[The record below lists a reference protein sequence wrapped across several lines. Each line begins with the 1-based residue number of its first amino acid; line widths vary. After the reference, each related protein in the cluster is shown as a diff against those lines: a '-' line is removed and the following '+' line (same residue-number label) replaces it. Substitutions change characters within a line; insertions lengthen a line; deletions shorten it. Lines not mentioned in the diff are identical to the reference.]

1 MYREEV
7 EITTE
12 PPIVFGRGLASRANI
27 CAIIFRGP
35 DADEEAA
42 RVPNMSNPVGNTVEK
57 FRSRPVESRRGG
69 ERGNG
74 TERARAR
81 IRAHDLIIFIQPR
94 CSMAGLNIAARP
106 LPLHPV
112 TLQIVGLFRVER
124 AAGGGGSAALFEIRT
139 GDISTPVLRTIYL

>member
-1 MYREEV
+1 MGRRDADAVYREEA
-7 EITTE
+7 EITIE
-12 PPIVFGRGLASRANI
+12 PPIVFEAVASRRGQ
-27 CAIIFRGP
+27 IFARLYFEVEP

-69 ERGNG
+69 GNG

-124 AAGGGGSAALFEIRT
+124 AAGEGGICC
-139 GDISTPVLRTIYL
+139 PV

>member
-1 MYREEV
+1 MQMKKRR
-7 EITTE
+7 
-12 PPIVFGRGLASRANI
+12 VFQI
-27 CAIIFRGP
+27 CQIRWATRWKNS
-35 DADEEAA
+35 DHA
-42 RVPNMSNPVGNTVEK
+42 RLKVGG
-57 FRSRPVESRRGG
+57 GG

-124 AAGGGGSAALFEIRT
+124 AAGEGGICC
-139 GDISTPVLRTIYL
+139 PV